1 MKKLIQF
8 GAGSIGR
15 SFIGQLF
22 ARAGYEV
29 VFIDVDT
36 LIIEAMNQHHEY
48 IVEIRDIPPEK
59 MLIQNVRAIHAKE
72 TDKIAIEIADAD
84 ILGTAVGKNV
94 LDKIIPNLAAG
105 LIERQKRYG
114 VKPIDIIICENI
126 LNGANFLIN
135 GLKKILPPGFP
146 LQDML
151 GLVETSI
158 GKMVPIMTEADRQFN
173 PLLVYAE
180 AYNTLILDQK
190 GFKNPIPDVPGLAP
204 KKNMKAYVQRKSF
217 IHNLGHAM
225 TAYLAY
231 LEGKPYTYTW
241 EMMNDAPMR
250 QRVKTVMWESGQALI
265 NAYPDEFT
273 IENQEAHIEN
283 LLNRFANQHLGDTLF
298 RVGRDIQRKLSYDDR
313 IIGAMCFDL
322 ENGVEPIET
331 AFTAAAACFFKMRD
345 ENNLMYGRDEEFHNQ
360 IFSKGIDFILQKVC
374 QLSPKK
380 PIDQKVIG
388 MIKQKY
394 QRILELYPG
403 IHGIADK
410 LRN

>member
-1 MKKLIQF
+1 MKKLVQF

-29 VFIDVDT
+29 IFIDVDT
-36 LIIEAMNQHHEY
+36 MIIDAMNQRREY
-48 IVEIRDIPPEK
+48 IVEIRDIQPEK

-72 TDKIAIEIADAD
+72 TSKIAGEIAEAA

-105 LIERQKRYG
+105 LIERHKKYG
-114 VKPIDIIICENI
+114 LKPIDIIICENI
-126 LNGANFLIN
+126 LDGADFLTN

-146 LQDML
+146 LQNML
-151 GLVETSI
+151 GFVETSI
-158 GKMVPIMTEADRQFN
+158 GKMVPIMTEADRQFD

-225 TAYLAY
+225 TAYLSY
-231 LEGKPYTYTW
+231 LEGKSYTYTW
-241 EMMNDAPMR
+241 EMMKDTPMR

-273 IENQEAHIEN
+273 TKNQETHIEN
-283 LLNRFANQHLGDTLF
+283 LLTRFANRHLGDTLF

-313 IIGAMCFDL
+313 IIGAMCFDF
-322 ENGVEPIET
+322 ENGVEPAKT
-331 AFTAAAACFFKMRD
+331 AFTAAAACFFKLHD
-345 ENNLMYGRDEEFHNQ
+345 ENNSMYERDEEFHHQ
-360 IFSKGIDFILQKVC
+360 IFPKGIDNILQTVC
-374 QLSPKK
+374 QLSPIKL
-380 PIDQKVIG
+380 IDQKIARL
-388 MIKQKY
+388 IKNQFQQIRK
-394 QRILELYPG
+394 IYPA
-403 IHGIADK
+403 I
-410 LRN
+410 R